1 MKNIK
6 KITFSSLFI
15 ILIIIG
21 SYISIPLPFSPVP
34 LTLQVFF
41 VLLSGILLGSYY
53 GFLSVLGYIIL
64 GLLGFPVF
72 AGGQSGF
79 SVFLGP
85 NGGFLLGFLIA
96 PLLMGIVRKNQTFII
111 PSILLGIFI
120 IHLLGVLYLSFILS
134 IPISKAFYIGSL
146 PFVAVDLIKGS
157 LVYIFSLLILKN
169 KELKTLLFSD

>member
-41 VLLSGILLGSYY
+41 VLLSGILLGPYY

-64 GLLGFPVF
+64 GVLGFPVF

-96 PLLMGIVRKNQTFII
+96 
-111 PSILLGIFI
+111 
-120 IHLLGVLYLSFILS
+120 
-134 IPISKAFYIGSL
+134 
-146 PFVAVDLIKGS
+146 
-157 LVYIFSLLILKN
+157 
-169 KELKTLLFSD
+169 